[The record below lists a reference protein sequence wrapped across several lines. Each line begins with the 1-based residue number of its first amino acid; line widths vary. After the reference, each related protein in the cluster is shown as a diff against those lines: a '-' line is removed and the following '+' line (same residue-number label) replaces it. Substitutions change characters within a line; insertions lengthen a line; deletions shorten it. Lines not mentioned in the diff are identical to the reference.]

1 MKATVLSRSPRVI
14 DFLCPWV
21 SRVRFWTN
29 APRPIHVRRCVPKV
43 IRRDIGV

>member
-1 MKATVLSRSPRVI
+1 MKTAVLSRSPRFI

-21 SRVRFWTN
+21 SRARFWTS
-29 APRPIHVRRCVPKV
+29 APRLIHVWRCVSKV